1 MIRRHVLAVLALV
14 AVGAMVASPAEAGGG
29 GGGTKGRNGTVRVLG
44 GQTGG
49 GVGLIPLAGTTAVPP
64 AGGYPSVAALQA
76 AGGAVINP
84 GQVLQFKVAGPG
96 NAFVGPIDPAGAFPV
111 LTGAA
116 AYSGAQNQTGYLK
129 VGGTNV
135 APTIAGTGD
144 KF

>member
-1 MIRRHVLAVLALV
+1 MIVRNVLVVLALV

-49 GVGLIPLAGTTAVPP
+49 GVGLILLANGLTPP
-64 AGGYPSVAALQA
+64 VGGYPSVAALQA

-84 GQVLQFKVAGPG
+84 SQVLQFKVAGPG
-96 NAFVGPIDPAGAFPV
+96 NAIVGPIDAAGAFPAP
-111 LTGAA
+111 TGAA

-129 VGGTNV
+129 IAGTDA
-135 APTIAGTGD
+135 APTIAGTGS

>member
-1 MIRRHVLAVLALV
+1 MIASAILAVGML
-14 AVGAMVASPAEAGGG
+14 VASPAEAGGG
-29 GGGTKGRNGTVRVLG
+29 GGGTKGRNGTIRILG

-49 GVGLIPLAGTTAVPP
+49 GVGVIPLAGTTAPP

-96 NAFVGPIDPAGAFPV
+96 NAVVGPIDGTGAFP
-111 LTGAA
+111 LATGVA
-116 AYSGAQNQTGYLK
+116 AYSGAQNRTGYLQI
-129 VGGTNV
+129 GGTNLL
-135 APTIAGTGD
+135 PTIAGTGN

>member
-49 GVGLIPLAGTTAVPP
+49 GTGLILLPTGSPVP
-64 AGGYPSVAALQA
+64 AAGYPSIAALQA

-96 NAFVGPIDPAGAFPV
+96 TAYVGDVTVTPIVPALPG
-111 LTGAA
+111 A